1 MLRRPFA
8 VTTLAVAALTLIGC
22 AGGPKS
28 GSSAPGNGTI
38 ISSPTER
45 AAYAGHAQFPQTQPA
60 LNDLTVAAIVSRD
73 KKQLKL
79 YNFGKQA
86 IRNVDVW
93 VNGSFVTRIG
103 GIAPQSSV
111 VISTTEIYNGLGH
124 SLASRGEEVSRV
136 QLDDGGRLFNLMGP
150 ASE

>member
-1 MLRRPFA
+1 MLRLRSL
-8 VTTLAVAALTLIGC
+8 VTIAAAALALSGC
-22 AGGPKS
+22 GPSKPNTAS
-28 GSSAPGNGTI
+28 TGNGAI

-45 AAYAGHAQFPQTQPA
+45 AAYAGHAVFPQTQPI
-60 LNDLTVAAIVSRD
+60 NDLPVGALVSRD
-73 KKQLKL
+73 KKQLNL

-103 GIAPQSSV
+103 GIAPQSKV
-111 VISTTEIYNGLGH
+111 TISTTEIYNGLGH

-136 QLDDGGRLFNLMGP
+136 QLDDSGRLYSLMGP
-150 ASE
+150 LSE

>member
-1 MLRRPFA
+1 MTVLA
-8 VTTLAVAALTLIGC
+8 AAALAVAGC
-22 AGGPKS
+22 GPSKPKDS
-28 GSSAPGNGTI
+28 TGTGAI

-45 AAYAGHAQFPQTQPA
+45 AAYAGHAVFPMTQPI
-60 LNDLTVAAIVSRD
+60 NDLAVAAIVSRD
-73 KKQLKL
+73 KKELRL

-103 GIAPQSSV
+103 GIAPQSKV
-111 VISTTEIYNGLGH
+111 VISTMEIYNGLGH
-124 SLASRGEEVSRV
+124 SLASHGEEVSRV
-136 QLDDGGRLFNLMGP
+136 QLDDGGRLYNLMGP

>member
-1 MLRRPFA
+1 MLRRRSTL
-8 VTTLAVAALTLIGC
+8 TTLASVAAVIALTGC
-22 AGGPKS
+22 GPSKPNSASTGS
-28 GSSAPGNGTI
+28 GAL

-45 AAYAGHAQFPQTQPA
+45 AAYAGHAVFPQTQPINE
-60 LNDLTVAAIVSRD
+60 LPVAAIVSRD
-73 KKQLKL
+73 KKQLNL

-86 IRNVDVW
+86 IRNVDIW

-103 GIAPQSSV
+103 GIAPQSKV
-111 VISTTEIYNGLGH
+111 MIGTNDIFNGLGH

-136 QLDDGGRLFNLMGP
+136 QLDDAGRLYNLMGP